1 MRLVALALASLLAG
15 CRQDMHNQ
23 PKYTPLRSSEFFADG
38 RSARAPVPGTVARGE
53 LREDVVFYTGKTGNE
68 FAAQLPMPVT
78 LALLERGQERYN
90 IYCAPC
96 HARTGNG
103 FGVVV
108 QRGFRRPVS
117 FHDPRLR
124 AAPPGY
130 FFDAM
135 TRGFGAMSDYS
146 AQISPEDRWAI
157 AAYIR
162 ALQLSQHA
170 ALQDLPPVQREELMK
185 EPAPAAVPAAPK
197 KDGGPR

>member
-1 MRLVALALASLLAG
+1 MKQAGLALALLSLLAG

-23 PKYTPLRSSEFFADG
+23 PKYTPLRSSDFFPDG
-38 RSARAPVPGTVARGE
+38 RSARQPVPGTVARGQ
-53 LREDVVFYTGKTGNE
+53 LREDALFYTGKTGAQ
-68 FAAQLPMPVT
+68 FAAQFPMPVT
-78 LALLERGQERYN
+78 RTVLERGQERYN

-103 FGVVV
+103 FGMVV

-130 FFDAM
+130 YFDAM
-135 TRGFGAMSDYS
+135 TRGFGAMSDYA
-146 AQISPEDRWAI
+146 AQIAPADRWAI

-162 ALQLSQHA
+162 ALELSQHA
-170 ALQDLPPVQREELMK
+170 SIEDLPPVQREQLMK
-185 EPAPAAVPAAPK
+185 EPQPAPETPQEGAP
-197 KDGGPR
+197 R

>member
-1 MRLVALALASLLAG
+1 MLALAMLALAAG
-15 CRQDMHNQ
+15 CRQDMHDQ
-23 PKYTPLRSSEFFADG
+23 PKYKPLRSSDFFPDG
-38 RSARAPVPGTVARGE
+38 RSARAPVPGTVARGQ
-53 LREDVVFYTGKTGNE
+53 LRQDAVFYTGKVGGQLATE
-68 FAAQLPMPVT
+68 FPMPVT
-78 LALLERGQERYN
+78 RALLERGQERYN

-96 HARTGNG
+96 HARTGDG

-108 QRGFRRPVS
+108 QRGYRRPAS

-130 FFDAM
+130 YFDAI

-146 AQISPEDRWAI
+146 AQLSPADRWAI

-170 ALQDLPPVQREELMK
+170 KLEDLPPVQRERLMK
-185 EPAPAAVPAAPK
+185 EQAPSAQAAPQQE
-197 KDGGPR
+197 GPR

>member
-1 MRLVALALASLLAG
+1 VQSAGLALLLVSLLTG

-23 PKYTPLRSSEFFADG
+23 PKYTPLRSSDFFPDG

-53 LREDVVFYTGKTGNE
+53 LRENTVFYTGKVGDQ
-68 FAAQLPMPVT
+68 FATQFPMPVT
-78 LALLERGQERYN
+78 LLMLERGQERYN

-108 QRGFRRPVS
+108 QRGYRRPVS

-130 FFDAM
+130 YFDVM
-135 TRGFGAMSDYS
+135 TRGFGAMSDYA
-146 AQISPEDRWAI
+146 AQISPEERWAI
-157 AAYIR
+157 AAYVR

-170 ALQDLPPVQREELMK
+170 SLQDLPPVQREQLMMK
-185 EPAPAAVPAAPK
+185 EPTPPPPGVQP
-197 KDGGPR
+197 